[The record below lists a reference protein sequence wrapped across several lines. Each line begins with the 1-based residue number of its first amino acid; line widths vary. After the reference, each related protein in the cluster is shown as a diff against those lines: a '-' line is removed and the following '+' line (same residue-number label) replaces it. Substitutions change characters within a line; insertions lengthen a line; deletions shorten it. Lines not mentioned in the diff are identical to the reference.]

1 MAEDNTLGASGTNI
15 LNLPQGALKALGG
28 QENFQNA
35 MQLAQALQPAPKPID
50 PALLSFLYFS
60 QMAAEASKPGA
71 TALGAASTA
80 ALTPAQ
86 YLMKDYERQR
96 EREAKLP
103 ATALQIANLIKPAK
117 GTGVNLQWKKQ
128 NPVTNEDGSVKMDP
142 NTGAAVY
149 NWAQVDGAGNVV
161 QTQAFPD
168 PTSAGKPVTMYNQA
182 GESVLVIPGTQEYK
196 TRTSDAGEGGGF
208 FLTSKPKSPSKPSTY
223 VVTSD
228 EGLSLGGVKY
238 EKGAEVLLNNDQA
251 NAFSTVIAE
260 PDKEATTIKTVGS
273 GTLAKYMSAED
284 AKKFVLGLGLQET
297 SPNFSTIVDR
307 LTAKNDSQLNQPISD
322 AGVFLEVVPLV
333 KGTEVINLQLT
344 PSKTA
349 ATPFFTTYVEKRLPL
364 IAKSVDTYNTTARE
378 VLPRV
383 DEAMNLLLTGNV
395 ETGKLTQVMMPFKQ
409 VFNQAF
415 GINDPEIIGLE
426 TLQATSNFLAPK
438 MRPVGSGSTSD
449 MEFKAYQQA
458 ALYLGNTPEANYIS
472 LYAFKKMSENGV
484 RLNQLEQELLTSN
497 EYSNMKSINEQLN
510 QFDKGIFEKFS
521 GDPTDDEAVLE
532 FYNSL
537 PDGAV
542 IINNGIFNSNS
553 PYIIKGWGGGS

>member
-1 MAEDNTLGASGTNI
+1 MAIGDNKVLGASGTNI

-50 PALLSFLYFS
+50 PALLSFIYFS

-96 EREAKLP
+96 DREEKLP

-128 NPVTNEDGSVKMDP
+128 NPVTNEDGSVKMDQ

-161 QTQAFPD
+161 QTQQFPD
-168 PTSAGKPVTMYNQA
+168 PTSAAKPITLYNKD
-182 GESVLVIPGTQEYK
+182 GESVLVTPGTQAYK
-196 TRTSDAGEGGGF
+196 TATSDAEQGGGF
-208 FLTSKPKSPSKPSTY
+208 FLTSKPKTPSKPSTY

-228 EGLSLGGVKY
+228 EGLNLGGVKY
-238 EKGAEVLLNNDQA
+238 EKGSEVLLNNDQA
-251 NAFSTVIAE
+251 NTFSNLIAE
-260 PDKEATTIKTVGS
+260 PPKTETYKTSGS

-284 AKKFVLGLGLQET
+284 AKKFVIGLNLPET
-297 SPNFSTIVDR
+297 SPNFQTIVDR
-307 LTAKNDSQLNQPISD
+307 LTAKNDSQIGQPISD
-322 AGVFLEVVPLV
+322 AGVFLEVVPFM
-333 KGTEVINLQLT
+333 KGDEVINLMLT
-344 PSKTA
+344 PLKTA

-364 IAKSVDTYNTTARE
+364 IAKASDTYNTTARE

-383 DEAMNLLLTGNV
+383 DEALTLLKSGKV

-415 GINDPEIIGLE
+415 GINDPEIVGLE

-472 LYAFKKMSENGV
+472 LYAFKKMAENGV
-484 RLNQLEQELLTSN
+484 RLNQLEQEMLTSN
-497 EYSNMKSINEQLN
+497 EYTNMRAVNEELN
-510 QFDKGIFEKFS
+510 KFDRGIFEKYT
-521 GDPTDDEAVLE
+521 GDPEDEAAVLE
-532 FYNSL
+532 WYNSL
-537 PDGAV
+537 DDGAV
-542 IINNGIFNSNS
+542 VINNGIFDSKS
-553 PYIIKGWGGGS
+553 PYIIKGWGS

>member
-1 MAEDNTLGASGTNI
+1 MAIDDNKVLGASGTNI

-60 QMAAEASKPGA
+60 QMASEASKPGA

-96 EREAKLP
+96 DREEKLP
-103 ATALQIANLIKPAK
+103 ATALQIAQLIKPAK

-161 QTQAFPD
+161 KTEQFPD

-208 FLTSKPKSPSKPSTY
+208 FLTSKPTTPSKPSTY

-228 EGLSLGGVKY
+228 EGLNVGGVTY
-238 EKGAEVLLNNDQA
+238 EKGSEVLLNNDQA
-251 NAFSTVIAE
+251 NTFSTLIAE
-260 PDKEATTIKTVGS
+260 PPKTETYKTTGV
-273 GTLAKYMSAED
+273 GTLAKYMTAED
-284 AKKFVLGLGLQET
+284 AKKFVLGLDLPET
-297 SPNFSTIVDR
+297 SPNFQTIVDR
-307 LTAKNDSQLNQPISD
+307 LTAKNDSQVGLPIAD
-322 AGVFLEVVPLV
+322 AGVYLEVVPFM
-333 KGTEVINLQLT
+333 KGDEVINLMLT

-349 ATPFFTTYVEKRLPL
+349 ATPFFTLYVNKRLPI
-364 IAKSVDTYNTTARE
+364 IAKNQEDYNTTARE

-383 DEAMNLLLTGNV
+383 DEALALLRTGKV
-395 ETGKLTQVMMPFKQ
+395 ETGKLAQITMPLKQ
-409 VFNQAF
+409 VFNQTF
-415 GINDPEIIGLE
+415 GIKDANIIGLE

-438 MRPVGSGSTSD
+438 MRPKGSGSTSD

-472 LYAFKKMSENGV
+472 LYAFKKMAENGIAMN
-484 RLNQLEQELLTSN
+484 RLEHEMLTSG
-497 EYSNMKSINEQLN
+497 EYFDQKQVNKELDN
-510 QFDKGIFEKFS
+510 FDKGIFEKFT
-521 GDPTDDEAVLE
+521 GDPEDEAAVLE
-532 FYNSL
+532 WYNSL
-537 PDGAV
+537 DDGAV
-542 IINNGIFNSNS
+542 VINNGIFDSNS
-553 PYIIKGWGGGS
+553 PYIIKGWGS

>member
-1 MAEDNTLGASGTNI
+1 MAIGDNKVLGASGTNI

-50 PALLSFLYFS
+50 PALLSFIYFS

-96 EREAKLP
+96 DREEKLP

-128 NPVTNEDGSVKMDP
+128 NPVTNEDGSVKMDQ

-161 QTQAFPD
+161 QTQQFPD
-168 PTSAGKPVTMYNQA
+168 PTSAAKPITLYNKD
-182 GESVLVIPGTQEYK
+182 GESVLVTPGTQAYK
-196 TRTSDAGEGGGF
+196 TATSDAEQGGGF
-208 FLTSKPKSPSKPSTY
+208 FLTSKPKTPSKPSTY

-228 EGLSLGGVKY
+228 EGLNLGGVKY
-238 EKGAEVLLNNDQA
+238 EKGSEVLLNNDQA
-251 NAFSTVIAE
+251 NTFSNLIAE
-260 PDKEATTIKTVGS
+260 PPKTETYKTSGS

-284 AKKFVLGLGLQET
+284 AKKFVIGLNLPET
-297 SPNFSTIVDR
+297 SPNFQTIVDR
-307 LTAKNDSQLNQPISD
+307 LTAKNDSQIGQPISD
-322 AGVFLEVVPLV
+322 AGVFLEVVPFM
-333 KGTEVINLQLT
+333 KGDEVINLMLT

-364 IAKSVDTYNTTARE
+364 IAKASDTYNTTARE

-383 DEAMNLLLTGNV
+383 DEALTLLKSGKV

-415 GINDPEIIGLE
+415 GINDPEIVGLE

-472 LYAFKKMSENGV
+472 LYAFKKMAENGV
-484 RLNQLEQELLTSN
+484 RLNQLEQEMLTSN
-497 EYSNMKSINEQLN
+497 EYTNMRAINSELN
-510 QFDKGIFEKFS
+510 KFDRGIFEKYT
-521 GDPTDDEAVLE
+521 GDPEDEAAVLE
-532 FYNSL
+532 WYNSL
-537 PDGAV
+537 DDGAV
-542 IINNGIFNSNS
+542 VINNGIFDSKS
-553 PYIIKGWGGGS
+553 PYIIKGWGS

>member
-1 MAEDNTLGASGTNI
+1 MAIDDNKVLGASGTNI

-28 QENFQNA
+28 QDNFQNA

-96 EREAKLP
+96 DREEKLP

-142 NTGAAVY
+142 TTGAAVY

-208 FLTSKPKSPSKPSTY
+208 FLTSKPTTPSKPSTY

-228 EGLSLGGVKY
+228 EGLNVGGVIH
-238 EKGAEVLLNNDQA
+238 EKGSEVLLNNDQA
-251 NAFSTVIAE
+251 NTFSTLIAE
-260 PDKEATTIKTVGS
+260 PPKTETYKTTGV
-273 GTLAKYMSAED
+273 GTLAKYMTAED
-284 AKKFVLGLGLQET
+284 AKKFVLGLDLPET
-297 SPNFSTIVDR
+297 SPNFQTIVDR
-307 LTAKNDSQLNQPISD
+307 LTAKNDSQVGLPIAD
-322 AGVFLEVVPLV
+322 AGVYLEVVPFM
-333 KGTEVINLQLT
+333 KGDEVINLMLT

-349 ATPFFTTYVEKRLPL
+349 ATPFFTTYVNKRLPI
-364 IAKSVDTYNTTARE
+364 IAKNQEDYNTTARE

-383 DEAMNLLLTGNV
+383 DEALALLRTGKV
-395 ETGKLTQVMMPFKQ
+395 ETGKLAQITMPLKQ
-409 VFNQAF
+409 VFNQTF
-415 GINDPEIIGLE
+415 GIKDANIIGLE

-438 MRPVGSGSTSD
+438 MRPKGSGSTSD

-472 LYAFKKMSENGV
+472 LYAFKKMAENGIAMN
-484 RLNQLEQELLTSN
+484 RLEHEMLTSG
-497 EYSNMKSINEQLN
+497 EYFDQKQVNKELDN
-510 QFDKGIFEKFS
+510 FDKGIFEKFT
-521 GDPTDDEAVLE
+521 GDPEDEAAVLE
-532 FYNSL
+532 WYNSL
-537 PDGAV
+537 DDGAV
-542 IINNGIFNSNS
+542 VINNGIFDSNS
-553 PYIIKGWGGGS
+553 PYIIKGWGS

>member
-1 MAEDNTLGASGTNI
+1 MAIGDNKVLGASGTNI

-50 PALLSFLYFS
+50 PALLSFIYFS

-96 EREAKLP
+96 DREEKLP

-128 NPVTNEDGSVKMDP
+128 NPVTNEDGSVKMDQ

-161 QTQAFPD
+161 QTQQFPD
-168 PTSAGKPVTMYNQA
+168 PTSAAKPITLYNKD
-182 GESVLVIPGTQEYK
+182 GESVLVTPGTQAYK
-196 TRTSDAGEGGGF
+196 TATSDAEQGGGF
-208 FLTSKPKSPSKPSTY
+208 FLTSKPKTPSKPSTY

-228 EGLSLGGVKY
+228 EGLNLGGVKY
-238 EKGAEVLLNNDQA
+238 EKGSEVLLNNDQA
-251 NAFSTVIAE
+251 NTFSNLIAE
-260 PDKEATTIKTVGS
+260 PPKTETYKTSGS

-284 AKKFVLGLGLQET
+284 AKKFVIGLNLPET
-297 SPNFSTIVDR
+297 SPNFQTIVDR
-307 LTAKNDSQLNQPISD
+307 LTAKNDSQIGQPISD
-322 AGVFLEVVPLV
+322 AGVFLEVVPFM
-333 KGTEVINLQLT
+333 KGDEVINLMLT

-364 IAKSVDTYNTTARE
+364 IAKASDTYNTTARE

-383 DEAMNLLLTGNV
+383 DEALTLLKSGKV

-415 GINDPEIIGLE
+415 GINDPEIVGLE

-472 LYAFKKMSENGV
+472 LYAFKKMAENGV
-484 RLNQLEQELLTSN
+484 RLNQLEQEMLTSN
-497 EYSNMKSINEQLN
+497 EYTNMRAVDEELN
-510 QFDKGIFEKFS
+510 KFDRGIFEKYT
-521 GDPTDDEAVLE
+521 GDPEDEAAVLE
-532 FYNSL
+532 WYNSL
-537 PDGAV
+537 DDGAV
-542 IINNGIFNSNS
+542 VINNGIFDSKS
-553 PYIIKGWGGGS
+553 PYIIKGWGS

>member
-1 MAEDNTLGASGTNI
+1 MAIDDNKVLGASGTNI

-60 QMAAEASKPGA
+60 QMASEASKPGA

-96 EREAKLP
+96 DREEKLP
-103 ATALQIANLIKPAK
+103 ATALQIAQLIKPAK

-161 QTQAFPD
+161 KTEQFPD

-208 FLTSKPKSPSKPSTY
+208 FLTSKPKTPSKPSTY
-223 VVTSD
+223 VVTSND
-228 EGLSLGGVKY
+228 GLNVGGVIH
-238 EKGAEVLLNNDQA
+238 EKGSEVLLNNDQA
-251 NAFSTVIAE
+251 NTFSTLIAE
-260 PDKEATTIKTVGS
+260 PPKTETYKTTGV
-273 GTLAKYMSAED
+273 GTLAKYMTAED
-284 AKKFVLGLGLQET
+284 AKKFVLGLDLPET
-297 SPNFSTIVDR
+297 SPNFQTIVDR
-307 LTAKNDSQLNQPISD
+307 LTAKNDSQVGLPIAD
-322 AGVFLEVVPLV
+322 AGVYLEVVPFM
-333 KGTEVINLQLT
+333 KGDEVINLMLT

-349 ATPFFTTYVEKRLPL
+349 ATPFFTLYVNKRLPI
-364 IAKSVDTYNTTARE
+364 IAKNQEDYNTTARE

-383 DEAMNLLLTGNV
+383 DEALALLRTGKV
-395 ETGKLTQVMMPFKQ
+395 ETGKLAQITMPLKQ
-409 VFNQAF
+409 VFNQTF
-415 GINDPEIIGLE
+415 GIKDANIIGLE

-438 MRPVGSGSTSD
+438 MRPKGSGSTSD

-472 LYAFKKMSENGV
+472 LYAFKKMAENGIAMN
-484 RLNQLEQELLTSN
+484 RLEHEMLTSG
-497 EYSNMKSINEQLN
+497 EYFDQKQVNKELDN
-510 QFDKGIFEKFS
+510 FDKGIFEKFT
-521 GDPTDDEAVLE
+521 GDPEDEAAVLE
-532 FYNSL
+532 WYNSL
-537 PDGAV
+537 DDGAV
-542 IINNGIFNSNS
+542 VINNGIFDSNS
-553 PYIIKGWGGGS
+553 PYIIKGWGS

>member
-1 MAEDNTLGASGTNI
+1 MAIGDNKVLGASGTNI

-50 PALLSFLYFS
+50 PALLSFIYFS

-86 YLMKDYERQR
+86 YLMKDYERQK

-128 NPVTNEDGSVKMDP
+128 NPVTNEDGSVKMDQ

-161 QTQAFPD
+161 QTQQFPD
-168 PTSAGKPVTMYNQA
+168 PTSAAKPITLYNKD
-182 GESVLVIPGTQEYK
+182 GESVLVTPGTQAYK
-196 TRTSDAGEGGGF
+196 TATSDAEQGGGF
-208 FLTSKPKSPSKPSTY
+208 FLTSKPKTPSKPSTY

-228 EGLSLGGVKY
+228 EGLNLGGVKY
-238 EKGAEVLLNNDQA
+238 EKGSEVLLNNDQA
-251 NAFSTVIAE
+251 NTFSNLIAE
-260 PDKEATTIKTVGS
+260 PPKTETYKTSGS

-284 AKKFVLGLGLQET
+284 AKKFVIGLNLPET
-297 SPNFSTIVDR
+297 SPNFQTIVDR
-307 LTAKNDSQLNQPISD
+307 LTAKNDSQIGQPISD
-322 AGVFLEVVPLV
+322 AGVFLEVVPFM
-333 KGTEVINLQLT
+333 KGDEVINLMLT

-364 IAKSVDTYNTTARE
+364 IAKASDTYNTTARE

-383 DEAMNLLLTGNV
+383 DEALTLLKSGKV

-415 GINDPEIIGLE
+415 GINDPEIVGLE

-472 LYAFKKMSENGV
+472 LYAFKKMAENGV
-484 RLNQLEQELLTSN
+484 RLNQLEQEMLTSN
-497 EYSNMKSINEQLN
+497 EYTNMRAVNEELN
-510 QFDKGIFEKFS
+510 KFDRGIFEKYT
-521 GDPTDDEAVLE
+521 GDPEDEAAVLE
-532 FYNSL
+532 WYNSL
-537 PDGAV
+537 DDGAV
-542 IINNGIFNSNS
+542 VINNGIFDSKS
-553 PYIIKGWGGGS
+553 PYIIKGWGS

>member
-1 MAEDNTLGASGTNI
+1 MAIDDNKVLGASGTNI

-28 QENFQNA
+28 QDNFQNA

-96 EREAKLP
+96 DREEKLP

-161 QTQAFPD
+161 KTEQFPD

-196 TRTSDAGEGGGF
+196 TRTSDAGAGGGF
-208 FLTSKPKSPSKPSTY
+208 FLTSKPKTPSKPSTY
-223 VVTSD
+223 VVTSND
-228 EGLSLGGVKY
+228 GLNVGGVTYKQ
-238 EKGAEVLLNNDQA
+238 GAEVLLNNDQA
-251 NAFSTVIAE
+251 NTFSTLIAE
-260 PDKEATTIKTVGS
+260 PPKTETYKTTGV
-273 GTLAKYMSAED
+273 GTLAKYMTAED
-284 AKKFVLGLGLQET
+284 AKKFVLGLDLPET
-297 SPNFSTIVDR
+297 SPNFQTIVDR
-307 LTAKNDSQLNQPISD
+307 LTAKNDSQVGLPIAD
-322 AGVFLEVVPLV
+322 AGVYLEVVPFM
-333 KGTEVINLQLT
+333 KGDEVINLMLT

-349 ATPFFTTYVEKRLPL
+349 ATPYFTLYVNKRLPI
-364 IAKSVDTYNTTARE
+364 IAKNQEDYNTTARE

-383 DEAMNLLLTGNV
+383 DEALALLRTGKV
-395 ETGKLTQVMMPFKQ
+395 ETGKLAQITMPLKQ
-409 VFNQAF
+409 VFNQTF
-415 GINDPEIIGLE
+415 GIKDANIIGLE

-438 MRPVGSGSTSD
+438 MRPKGSGSTSD

-472 LYAFKKMSENGV
+472 LYAFKKMAENGIAMN
-484 RLNQLEQELLTSN
+484 RLEHEMLTSG
-497 EYSNMKSINEQLN
+497 EYFDQKQVNKELDN
-510 QFDKGIFEKFS
+510 FDKGIFQKFT
-521 GDPTDDEAVLE
+521 GDPEDEAAVLE
-532 FYNSL
+532 WYNSL
-537 PDGAV
+537 DDGAV
-542 IINNGIFNSNS
+542 VINNGIFDSNS
-553 PYIIKGWGGGS
+553 PYIIKGWGS

>member
-1 MAEDNTLGASGTNI
+1 MAIGDNKVLGASGTNI

-50 PALLSFLYFS
+50 PALLSFIYFS

-96 EREAKLP
+96 DREEKLP

-128 NPVTNEDGSVKMDP
+128 NPVTNEDGSVKMDQ

-161 QTQAFPD
+161 QTQQFPD
-168 PTSAGKPVTMYNQA
+168 PTSAAKPITLYNKD
-182 GESVLVIPGTQEYK
+182 GESVLVTPGTQAYK
-196 TRTSDAGEGGGF
+196 TATSDAEQGGGF
-208 FLTSKPKSPSKPSTY
+208 FLTSKPKTPSKPSTY

-228 EGLSLGGVKY
+228 EGLNLGGVKY
-238 EKGAEVLLNNDQA
+238 EKGSEVLLNNDQA
-251 NAFSTVIAE
+251 NTFSNLIAE
-260 PDKEATTIKTVGS
+260 PPKTETYKTSGS

-284 AKKFVLGLGLQET
+284 AKKFVIGLNLPET
-297 SPNFSTIVDR
+297 SPNFQTIVDR
-307 LTAKNDSQLNQPISD
+307 LTAKNDSQIGQPISD
-322 AGVFLEVVPLV
+322 AGVFLEVVPFM
-333 KGTEVINLQLT
+333 KGDEVINLMLT

-349 ATPFFTTYVEKRLPL
+349 ATPFFTKYVEKRLPL
-364 IAKSVDTYNTTARE
+364 IAKASDTYNTTARE

-383 DEAMNLLLTGNV
+383 DEALTLLKSGKV

-415 GINDPEIIGLE
+415 GINDPEIVGLE

-472 LYAFKKMSENGV
+472 LYAFKKMAENGV
-484 RLNQLEQELLTSN
+484 RLNQLEQEMLTSN
-497 EYSNMKSINEQLN
+497 EYTNMRAVNEELN
-510 QFDKGIFEKFS
+510 KFDRGIFEKYT
-521 GDPTDDEAVLE
+521 GDPEDEAAVLE
-532 FYNSL
+532 WYNSL
-537 PDGAV
+537 DDGAV
-542 IINNGIFNSNS
+542 VINNGIFDSKS
-553 PYIIKGWGGGS
+553 PYIIKGWGS

>member
-1 MAEDNTLGASGTNI
+1 MAIDDNKVLGASGTNI

-96 EREAKLP
+96 DREEKLP
-103 ATALQIANLIKPAK
+103 ATALQIAQLIKPAK

-161 QTQAFPD
+161 KTEQFPD

-208 FLTSKPKSPSKPSTY
+208 FLTSKPKTPSKPSTY
-223 VVTSD
+223 VVTSND
-228 EGLSLGGVKY
+228 GLNVGGVIH
-238 EKGAEVLLNNDQA
+238 EKGSEVLLNNDQA
-251 NAFSTVIAE
+251 NTFSTLIAE
-260 PDKEATTIKTVGS
+260 PPKTETYKTTGV
-273 GTLAKYMSAED
+273 GTLAKYMTAED
-284 AKKFVLGLGLQET
+284 AKKFVLGLDLPET
-297 SPNFSTIVDR
+297 SPNFQTIVDR
-307 LTAKNDSQLNQPISD
+307 LTAKNDSQVGLPIAD
-322 AGVFLEVVPLV
+322 AGVYLEVVPFM
-333 KGTEVINLQLT
+333 KGDEVINLMLT

-349 ATPFFTTYVEKRLPL
+349 ATPFFTLYVNKRLPI
-364 IAKSVDTYNTTARE
+364 IAKNQEDYNTTARE

-383 DEAMNLLLTGNV
+383 DEALALLRTGKV
-395 ETGKLTQVMMPFKQ
+395 ETGKLAQITMPLKQ
-409 VFNQAF
+409 VFNQTF
-415 GINDPEIIGLE
+415 GIKDANIIGLE

-438 MRPVGSGSTSD
+438 MRPKGSGSTSD

-472 LYAFKKMSENGV
+472 LYAFKKMAENGIAMN
-484 RLNQLEQELLTSN
+484 RLEHEMLTSG
-497 EYSNMKSINEQLN
+497 EYFDQKQVNKELDN
-510 QFDKGIFEKFS
+510 FDKGIFEKFT
-521 GDPTDDEAVLE
+521 GDPEDEAAVLE
-532 FYNSL
+532 WYNSL
-537 PDGAV
+537 DDGAV
-542 IINNGIFNSNS
+542 VINNGIFDSNS
-553 PYIIKGWGGGS
+553 PYIIKGWGS

>member
-1 MAEDNTLGASGTNI
+1 MAIDDNKVLGASGTNI

-96 EREAKLP
+96 DREEKLP

-161 QTQAFPD
+161 KTEQFPD
-168 PTSAGKPVTMYNQA
+168 PTSASKAVTMYNQA

-196 TRTSDAGEGGGF
+196 TRTSDAGAGGGF
-208 FLTSKPKSPSKPSTY
+208 FLTSKPKTPSKPSTY
-223 VVTSD
+223 VVTSND
-228 EGLSLGGVKY
+228 GLNVGGVTYKQ
-238 EKGAEVLLNNDQA
+238 GAEVLLNNDQA
-251 NAFSTVIAE
+251 NTFSTLIAE

-284 AKKFVLGLGLQET
+284 AKKFVAGLGLAET
-297 SPNFSTIVDR
+297 SPNFQTIVDR
-307 LTAKNDSQLNQPISD
+307 LTAKNDSQVGLPIAD
-322 AGVFLEVVPLV
+322 AGVYLEVVPFM
-333 KGTEVINLQLT
+333 KGDEVINLMLT

-349 ATPFFTTYVEKRLPL
+349 ATPYFTLYVNKRLPI
-364 IAKSVDTYNTTARE
+364 IAKNQEDYNTTARE

-383 DEAMNLLLTGNV
+383 DEALALLRTGKV
-395 ETGKLTQVMMPFKQ
+395 ETGKLAQITMPLKQ
-409 VFNQAF
+409 VFNQTF
-415 GINDPEIIGLE
+415 GIKDANIIGLE

-438 MRPVGSGSTSD
+438 MRPKGSGSTSD

-472 LYAFKKMSENGV
+472 LYAFKKMAENGIAMN
-484 RLNQLEQELLTSN
+484 RLEHEMLTSG
-497 EYSNMKSINEQLN
+497 EYFDQKQVNKELDN
-510 QFDKGIFEKFS
+510 FDKGIFQKFT
-521 GDPTDDEAVLE
+521 GDPEDEAAVLE
-532 FYNSL
+532 WYNSL
-537 PDGAV
+537 DDGAV
-542 IINNGIFNSNS
+542 VINNGIFDSNS
-553 PYIIKGWGGGS
+553 PYIIKGWGS

>member
-50 PALLSFLYFS
+50 PALLSFIYFS

-96 EREAKLP
+96 DREEKLP

-128 NPVTNEDGSVKMDP
+128 NPVTNEDGSVKMDQ

-161 QTQAFPD
+161 QTQQFPD
-168 PTSAGKPVTMYNQA
+168 PTSAAKPITLYNKD
-182 GESVLVIPGTQEYK
+182 GESVLVTPGTQAYK
-196 TRTSDAGEGGGF
+196 TATSDAEQGGGF
-208 FLTSKPKSPSKPSTY
+208 FLTSKPKTPSKPSTY

-228 EGLSLGGVKY
+228 EGLNLGGVKY
-238 EKGAEVLLNNDQA
+238 EKGSEVLLNNDQA
-251 NAFSTVIAE
+251 NTFSNLIAE
-260 PDKEATTIKTVGS
+260 PPKTETYKTSGS

-284 AKKFVLGLGLQET
+284 AKKFVIGLNLPET
-297 SPNFSTIVDR
+297 SPNFQTIVDR
-307 LTAKNDSQLNQPISD
+307 LTAKNDSQIGQPISD
-322 AGVFLEVVPLV
+322 AGVFLEVVPFM
-333 KGTEVINLQLT
+333 KGDEVINLMLT

-364 IAKSVDTYNTTARE
+364 IAKASDTYNTTARE

-383 DEAMNLLLTGNV
+383 DEALTLLKSGKV

-415 GINDPEIIGLE
+415 GINDPEIVGLE

-472 LYAFKKMSENGV
+472 LYAFKKMAENGV
-484 RLNQLEQELLTSN
+484 RLNQLEQEMLTSN
-497 EYSNMKSINEQLN
+497 EYTNMRAVNEELN
-510 QFDKGIFEKFS
+510 KFDRGIFEKYT
-521 GDPTDDEAVLE
+521 GDPEDEAAVLE
-532 FYNSL
+532 WYNSL
-537 PDGAV
+537 DDGAV
-542 IINNGIFNSNS
+542 VINNGIFDSKS
-553 PYIIKGWGGGS
+553 PYIIKGWGS

>member
-1 MAEDNTLGASGTNI
+1 MAIGDNKVLGASGTNI

-50 PALLSFLYFS
+50 PALLSFIYFS

-96 EREAKLP
+96 DREEKLP

-128 NPVTNEDGSVKMDP
+128 NPVTNEDGSVKMDQ

-161 QTQAFPD
+161 QTQQFPD
-168 PTSAGKPVTMYNQA
+168 PTSAAKPITLYNKD
-182 GESVLVIPGTQEYK
+182 GESVLVTPGTQAYK
-196 TRTSDAGEGGGF
+196 TATSDAEQGGGF
-208 FLTSKPKSPSKPSTY
+208 FLTSKPKTPSKPSTY

-228 EGLSLGGVKY
+228 EGLNLGGVKY
-238 EKGAEVLLNNDQA
+238 EKGSEVLLNNDQA
-251 NAFSTVIAE
+251 NTFSNLIAE
-260 PDKEATTIKTVGS
+260 PPKTETYKTSGS

-284 AKKFVLGLGLQET
+284 AKKFVIGLNLPET
-297 SPNFSTIVDR
+297 SPNFQTIVDR
-307 LTAKNDSQLNQPISD
+307 LTAKNDSQIGQPISD
-322 AGVFLEVVPLV
+322 AGVFLEVVPFM
-333 KGTEVINLQLT
+333 KGDEVINLMLT

-364 IAKSVDTYNTTARE
+364 IAKASDTYNTTARE

-383 DEAMNLLLTGNV
+383 DEALTLLKSGKV

-415 GINDPEIIGLE
+415 GINDPEIVGLE

-472 LYAFKKMSENGV
+472 LYAFKKMAENGV
-484 RLNQLEQELLTSN
+484 RLNQLEQEMLTSN
-497 EYSNMKSINEQLN
+497 EYTNMRAVNEELN
-510 QFDKGIFEKFS
+510 KFDRGIFEKYT
-521 GDPTDDEAVLE
+521 GDPEDEAAVLE
-532 FYNSL
+532 WYNSL
-537 PDGAV
+537 DDGAV
-542 IINNGIFNSNS
+542 VINNGIFDSKS
-553 PYIIKGWGGGS
+553 PYIIKGWGS

>member
-1 MAEDNTLGASGTNI
+1 MAIDDNKVLGASGTNI

-28 QENFQNA
+28 QDNFQNA

-60 QMAAEASKPGA
+60 QMASEASKPGA

-96 EREAKLP
+96 DREEKLP

-161 QTQAFPD
+161 KTEQFPD

-208 FLTSKPKSPSKPSTY
+208 FLTSKPTTPSKPSTY

-228 EGLSLGGVKY
+228 EGLNVGGVIH
-238 EKGAEVLLNNDQA
+238 EKGSEVLLNNDQA
-251 NAFSTVIAE
+251 NTFSTLIAE
-260 PDKEATTIKTVGS
+260 PPKTETYKTTGV
-273 GTLAKYMSAED
+273 GTLAKYMTAED
-284 AKKFVLGLGLQET
+284 AKKFVLGLDLPET
-297 SPNFSTIVDR
+297 SPNFQTIVDR
-307 LTAKNDSQLNQPISD
+307 LTAKNDSQVGLPIAD
-322 AGVFLEVVPLV
+322 AGVYLEVVPFM
-333 KGTEVINLQLT
+333 KGDEVINLMLT

-349 ATPFFTTYVEKRLPL
+349 ATPFFTTYVNKRLPI
-364 IAKSVDTYNTTARE
+364 IAKNQEDYNTTARE

-383 DEAMNLLLTGNV
+383 DEALALLRTGKV
-395 ETGKLTQVMMPFKQ
+395 ETGKLAQITMPLKQ
-409 VFNQAF
+409 VFNQTF
-415 GINDPEIIGLE
+415 GIKDANIIGLE

-438 MRPVGSGSTSD
+438 MRPKGSGSTSD

-472 LYAFKKMSENGV
+472 LYAFKKMAENGIAMN
-484 RLNQLEQELLTSN
+484 RLEHEMLTSG
-497 EYSNMKSINEQLN
+497 EYFDQKQVNKELDN
-510 QFDKGIFEKFS
+510 FDKGIFEKFT
-521 GDPTDDEAVLE
+521 GDPEDEAAVLE
-532 FYNSL
+532 WYNSL
-537 PDGAV
+537 DDGAV
-542 IINNGIFNSNS
+542 VINNGIFDSNS
-553 PYIIKGWGGGS
+553 PYIIKGWGS

>member
-1 MAEDNTLGASGTNI
+1 MAIDDNKVLGASGTNI

-50 PALLSFLYFS
+50 PALLSFIYFS

-96 EREAKLP
+96 DREEKLP

-128 NPVTNEDGSVKMDP
+128 NPVTNEDGSVKMDQ

-161 QTQAFPD
+161 QTQQFPD
-168 PTSAGKPVTMYNQA
+168 PTSAAKPITLYNKD
-182 GESVLVIPGTQEYK
+182 GESVLVTPGTQAYK
-196 TRTSDAGEGGGF
+196 TATSDAEQGGGF
-208 FLTSKPKSPSKPSTY
+208 FLTSKPKTPSKPSTY

-228 EGLSLGGVKY
+228 EGLNLGGVKY
-238 EKGAEVLLNNDQA
+238 EKGSEVLLNNDQA
-251 NAFSTVIAE
+251 NTFSNLIAE
-260 PDKEATTIKTVGS
+260 PPKTETYKTSGS

-284 AKKFVLGLGLQET
+284 AKKFVIGLNLPET
-297 SPNFSTIVDR
+297 SPNFQTIVDR
-307 LTAKNDSQLNQPISD
+307 LTAKNDSQIGQPISD
-322 AGVFLEVVPLV
+322 AGVFLEVVPFM
-333 KGTEVINLQLT
+333 KGDEVINLMLT

-364 IAKSVDTYNTTARE
+364 IAKASDTYNTTARE

-383 DEAMNLLLTGNV
+383 DEALTLLKSGKV

-415 GINDPEIIGLE
+415 GINDPEIVGLE

-472 LYAFKKMSENGV
+472 LYAFKKMAENGV
-484 RLNQLEQELLTSN
+484 RLNQLEQEMLTSN
-497 EYSNMKSINEQLN
+497 EYTNMRAVNEELN
-510 QFDKGIFEKFS
+510 KFDRGIFEKYT
-521 GDPTDDEAVLE
+521 GDPEDEAAVLE
-532 FYNSL
+532 WYNSL
-537 PDGAV
+537 DDGAV
-542 IINNGIFNSNS
+542 VINNGIFDSKS
-553 PYIIKGWGGGS
+553 PYIIKGWGS

>member
-1 MAEDNTLGASGTNI
+1 MAIDDNKVLGASGTNI

-28 QENFQNA
+28 QDNFQNA

-60 QMAAEASKPGA
+60 QMASEASKPGA

-96 EREAKLP
+96 DREEKLP
-103 ATALQIANLIKPAK
+103 ATALQIAQLIKPAK

-208 FLTSKPKSPSKPSTY
+208 FLTSKPTTPSKPSTY

-228 EGLSLGGVKY
+228 EGLNVGGVIH
-238 EKGAEVLLNNDQA
+238 EKGSEVLLNNDQA
-251 NAFSTVIAE
+251 NTFSTLIAE
-260 PDKEATTIKTVGS
+260 PPKTETYKTTGV
-273 GTLAKYMSAED
+273 GTLAKYMTAED
-284 AKKFVLGLGLQET
+284 AKKFVLGLDLPET
-297 SPNFSTIVDR
+297 SPNFQTIVDR
-307 LTAKNDSQLNQPISD
+307 LTAKNDSQVGLPIAD
-322 AGVFLEVVPLV
+322 AGVYLEVVPFM
-333 KGTEVINLQLT
+333 KGDEVINLMLT

-349 ATPFFTTYVEKRLPL
+349 ATPFFTTYVNKRLPI
-364 IAKSVDTYNTTARE
+364 IAKNQEDYNTTARE

-383 DEAMNLLLTGNV
+383 DEALALLRTGKV
-395 ETGKLTQVMMPFKQ
+395 ETGKLAQITMPLKQ
-409 VFNQAF
+409 VFNQTF
-415 GINDPEIIGLE
+415 GIKDANIIGLE

-438 MRPVGSGSTSD
+438 MRPKGSGSTSD

-472 LYAFKKMSENGV
+472 LYAFKKMAENGIAMN
-484 RLNQLEQELLTSN
+484 RLEHEMLTSG
-497 EYSNMKSINEQLN
+497 EYFDQKQVNKELDN
-510 QFDKGIFEKFS
+510 FDKGIFEKFT
-521 GDPTDDEAVLE
+521 GDPEDEAAVLE
-532 FYNSL
+532 WYNSL
-537 PDGAV
+537 DDGAV
-542 IINNGIFNSNS
+542 VINNGIFDSNS
-553 PYIIKGWGGGS
+553 PYIIKGWGS

>member
-1 MAEDNTLGASGTNI
+1 MAIDDNKVLGASGTNI

-28 QENFQNA
+28 QDNFQNA

-50 PALLSFLYFS
+50 PALLSFIYFS

-96 EREAKLP
+96 DREEKLP

-161 QTQAFPD
+161 KTEQFPD

-196 TRTSDAGEGGGF
+196 TRTSDAGAGGGF
-208 FLTSKPKSPSKPSTY
+208 FLTSKPKTPSKPSTY
-223 VVTSD
+223 VVTSND
-228 EGLSLGGVKY
+228 GLNVGGVTYKQ
-238 EKGAEVLLNNDQA
+238 GAEVLLNNDQA
-251 NAFSTVIAE
+251 NTFSTLIAE
-260 PDKEATTIKTVGS
+260 PPKTETYKTTGV
-273 GTLAKYMSAED
+273 GTLAKYMTAED
-284 AKKFVLGLGLQET
+284 AKKFVLGLDLPET
-297 SPNFSTIVDR
+297 SPNFQTIVDR
-307 LTAKNDSQLNQPISD
+307 LTAKNDSQVGLPIAD
-322 AGVFLEVVPLV
+322 AGVYLEVVPFM
-333 KGTEVINLQLT
+333 KGDEVINLMLT

-349 ATPFFTTYVEKRLPL
+349 ATPYFTLYVNKRLPI
-364 IAKSVDTYNTTARE
+364 IAKNQEDYNTTARE

-383 DEAMNLLLTGNV
+383 DEALALLRTGKV
-395 ETGKLTQVMMPFKQ
+395 ETGKLAQITMPLKQ
-409 VFNQAF
+409 VFNQTF
-415 GINDPEIIGLE
+415 GIKDANIIGLE

-438 MRPVGSGSTSD
+438 MRPKGSGSTSD

-472 LYAFKKMSENGV
+472 LYAFKKMAENGIAMN
-484 RLNQLEQELLTSN
+484 RLEHEMLTSG
-497 EYSNMKSINEQLN
+497 EYFDQKQVNKELDN
-510 QFDKGIFEKFS
+510 FDKGIFQKFT
-521 GDPTDDEAVLE
+521 GDPEDEAAVLE
-532 FYNSL
+532 WYNSL
-537 PDGAV
+537 DDGAV
-542 IINNGIFNSNS
+542 VINNGIFDSNS
-553 PYIIKGWGGGS
+553 PYIIKGWGS

>member
-1 MAEDNTLGASGTNI
+1 MAIGDNKVLGASGTNI

-50 PALLSFLYFS
+50 PALLSFIYFS

-96 EREAKLP
+96 DREEKLP

-128 NPVTNEDGSVKMDP
+128 NPVTNEDGSVKMDQ

-161 QTQAFPD
+161 QTQQFPD
-168 PTSAGKPVTMYNQA
+168 PTSAAKPITLYNKD
-182 GESVLVIPGTQEYK
+182 GESVLVTPGTQAYK
-196 TRTSDAGEGGGF
+196 TATSDAEQGGGF
-208 FLTSKPKSPSKPSTY
+208 FLTSKPKPPSKPSTY

-228 EGLSLGGVKY
+228 EGLNLGGVKY
-238 EKGAEVLLNNDQA
+238 EKGSEVLLNNDQA
-251 NAFSTVIAE
+251 NTFSNLIAE
-260 PDKEATTIKTVGS
+260 PPKTETYKTSGS

-284 AKKFVLGLGLQET
+284 AKKFVIGLNLPET
-297 SPNFSTIVDR
+297 SPNFQTIVDR
-307 LTAKNDSQLNQPISD
+307 LTAKNDSQIGQPISD
-322 AGVFLEVVPLV
+322 AGVFLEVVPFM
-333 KGTEVINLQLT
+333 KGDEVINLMLT

-364 IAKSVDTYNTTARE
+364 IAKASDTYNTTARE

-383 DEAMNLLLTGNV
+383 DEALTLLKSGKV

-415 GINDPEIIGLE
+415 GINDPEIVGLE

-472 LYAFKKMSENGV
+472 LYAFKKMAENGV
-484 RLNQLEQELLTSN
+484 RLNQLEQEMLTSN
-497 EYSNMKSINEQLN
+497 EYTNMRAVNEELN
-510 QFDKGIFEKFS
+510 KFDRGIFEKYT
-521 GDPTDDEAVLE
+521 GDPEDEAAVLE
-532 FYNSL
+532 WYNSL
-537 PDGAV
+537 DDGAV
-542 IINNGIFNSNS
+542 VINNGIFDSKS
-553 PYIIKGWGGGS
+553 PYIIKGWGS